1 MRAYRTV
8 VVVFALTFVVLGFV
22 LLIVT
27 AVHGG
32 GVLGFVLGGMFV
44 ALGAG
49 RLTLLRR
56 R

>member
-8 VVVFALTFVVLGFV
+8 VMVFALTFVVLGFA
-22 LLIVT
+22 LLVVT

-32 GVLGFVLGGMFV
+32 GIFGYVLGAMFI

-49 RLTLLRR
+49 RISLLRR